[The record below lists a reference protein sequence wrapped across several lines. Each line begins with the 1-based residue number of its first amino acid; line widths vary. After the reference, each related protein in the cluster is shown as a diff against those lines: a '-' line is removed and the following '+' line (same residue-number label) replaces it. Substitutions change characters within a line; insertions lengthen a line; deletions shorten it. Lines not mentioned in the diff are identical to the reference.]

1 MIKKNLEFFDNL
13 KKEIKYAQNLL
24 GKTYSLNNEIKDIL
38 SLFYNTLKNK
48 KKIFICGN
56 GGSASDAE
64 HLSTE
69 FLVRLRPKVNRKAF
83 PIINLGNNLS
93 FITACANDYNFE
105 MIFQRSLEPLVA
117 KGDVL
122 WVLSTSGNSKNI
134 IRVLKYAKNK
144 KIKTVSFLGKSG
156 GLAKKYSDINLIVPS
171 NNTARIQEIHKF
183 VGHFILEH
191 TENKLIKKKLIIKNE

>member
-24 GKTYSLNNEIKDIL
+24 DKTYSLNNEIKDIL